1 MPKPSNKAE
10 FVAAGMRVMFRQGY
24 HGTAIRDVVAE
35 GRVPQGSFTNHFGSK
50 EAFAEEVLNQFFEQT
65 KAIVAQA
72 LGDRSL
78 SPRQRLLRYLDLIT
92 ASLAADDYLR
102 GCLIG
107 DFSIEISQTSE
118 HLRER
123 LVAIYREWLRPFE
136 DCIAE
141 GQKAGEIDDRFTPQ
155 DLADFLLTSWEGA
168 ILRMKVAQSQ
178 EPLERFK
185 KIAFATIFAKGT

>member
-168 ILRMKVAQSQ
+168 ILRMKVAQLQ

>member
-1 MPKPSNKAE
+1 
-10 FVAAGMRVMFRQGY
+10 MFRQGY